1 MRQTFRCYPS
11 ARQGRFLA
19 KTFGCV
25 RFVFNKALRF
35 RNDRFGA
42 DKTPTSYGQLSTALT
57 GWKKEPD
64 SLWLGEV
71 SCVPLQQT
79 LRHLQTAFRGFF
91 EKRTA
96 IPRFKSKHGGQ
107 SAEFTRSAFTWDGK
121 HYNLRLA
128 KMGHLRIRW
137 SRQFASEPSTV
148 TITKNCAGQYFVTLC
163 LDENVEALPRTGQSA
178 GIDLCINRM
187 ATLSNGELVANPRHL
202 ERRLGKMR
210 SLQRSL
216 SRRTKGSGRWR
227 RQKLEVARLHV
238 RIANCRRDHLDK
250 LTTSLVRRFD
260 VLCIEDLNVRA
271 MLGNKALA
279 RAISN
284 VGMGTF
290 RRMITYKCRWY
301 GRELRLVDRY
311 FPSSKKCSE
320 CEFVA
325 EKMPLD
331 VREWRCSNCCTF
343 HDRDLNAAKNIM
355 AAGHAVPARG
365 GPVRP
370 EATVVARGCAQRS
383 APQPALP

>member
-11 ARQGRFLA
+11 ARQRRFLG

-25 RFVFNKALRF
+25 RFVYNKALRF
-35 RNDRFGA
+35 RNDRYAA
-42 DKTPTSYGQLSTALT
+42 DKTPTSYGQLSAALT
-57 GWKKEPD
+57 AWKKEPD
-64 SLWLGEV
+64 CVWLGEV

-96 IPRFKSKHGGQ
+96 FPGFKSKHGEQ
-107 SAEFTRSAFTWDGK
+107 AAEFTRSAFTWDGK
-121 HYNLRLA
+121 QNNLRLA
-128 KMGHLRIRW
+128 KMGHLRIHW
-137 SRQFASEPSTV
+137 SRQFASIPSTV
-148 TITKNCAGQYFVTLC
+148 TITKNCAGQYFATLC
-163 LDENVEALPRTGQSA
+163 LDEHVEALPSTGHGV
-178 GIDLCINRM
+178 GIDLGINRM

-202 ERRLGKMR
+202 ERRLRKMR
-210 SLQRSL
+210 SLHRCL

-227 RQKLEVARLHV
+227 RQKLKVARLHV
-238 RIANCRRDHLDK
+238 RIANSRKDHLDK

-260 VLCIEDLNVRA
+260 IICIEDLNVRG
-271 MLGNKALA
+271 MLRNKALA
-279 RAISN
+279 RPISD

-301 GRELRLVDRY
+301 GKELGLVDRY

-320 CEFVA
+320 CGTIA

-331 VREWRCSNCCTF
+331 VREWRCSHCCAF
-343 HDRDLNAAKNIM
+343 HDRDLNAAKNIL
-355 AAGHAVPARG
+355 AAGHAVLVRG

-370 EATVVARGCAQRS
+370 EATVVVRGSALRS
-383 APQPALP
+383 ARQPALL

>member
-11 ARQGRFLA
+11 ARQRRLLA

-25 RFVFNKALRF
+25 RFIYNKALRF
-35 RNDRFGA
+35 RNERYSA
-42 DKTPTSYGQLSTALT
+42 DKTTTCYGQLSAALT
-57 GWKKEPD
+57 GWKKKPD

-96 IPRFKSKHGGQ
+96 FPRFKSKHGEQ

-121 HYNLRLA
+121 QNNLRLA

-148 TITKNCAGQYFVTLC
+148 TITKNCAGQYLVTLC
-163 LDENVEALPRTGQSA
+163 LDEHVEALPKTGQSA
-178 GIDLCINRM
+178 GIDLGINRM

-202 ERRLGKMR
+202 QRRLRKLR
-210 SLQRSL
+210 SLQRCL

-227 RQKLEVARLHV
+227 RQKLKVARLHL
-238 RIANCRRDHLDK
+238 RIANSRKDHLDK

-260 VLCIEDLNVRA
+260 VLCIEDLNVRG

-279 RAISN
+279 RPISD

-290 RRMITYKCRWY
+290 RRMIAYKCSWY
-301 GRELRLVDRY
+301 GKELRLVDRF
-311 FPSSKKCSE
+311 FPSSK
-320 CEFVA
+320 
-325 EKMPLD
+325 
-331 VREWRCSNCCTF
+331 RCSDCHFVSESLPLEVRAWTCPKCGML
-343 HDRDLNAAKNIM
+343 HDRDLNAAKNTL
-355 AAGHAVPARG
+355 AEGHSVTARG
-365 GPVRP
+365 GRVRP
-370 EATVVARGCAQRS
+370 MTARVVCGS
-383 APQPALP
+383 AHRNVNQPALP